1 MEKKHVPN
9 ISKPPASY
17 YFDLTITKHN
27 HRLRRVAQAIP
38 ALEQRHAVALRL
50 QLSGGADAA
59 HAGAHHDHVLFLAG
73 RKEGLDSEIWAFYPL
88 ANSHIAN
95 WKITM
100 LLMGKSTISMAIFN
114 SYVSLPEG
122 IWDLIW
128 VFGFIGILHGLFVG
142 ILFV

>member
-59 HAGAHHDHVLFLAG
+59 HCRRPPRSRPF
-73 RKEGLDSEIWAFYPL
+73 
-88 ANSHIAN
+88 
-95 WKITM
+95 
-100 LLMGKSTISMAIFN
+100 
-114 SYVSLPEG
+114 
-122 IWDLIW
+122 
-128 VFGFIGILHGLFVG
+128 FGGEKRGT
-142 ILFV
+142 